1 MKDYKFEEK
10 QFEKHDLTYSHYEI
24 ENKDGDVVFSF
35 RVPEPFDRFHPM
47 STDAFLR
54 YQHSAKRATYHIF
67 KFLLGEVGTGKGEM
81 YFEPSG
87 LYYKSTDKFTRIF
100 LSGTHLQVGAINLG
114 DKTLNEKI
122 AEEFVGYLGG

>member
-10 QFEKHDLTYSHYEI
+10 QFEKDDLIYSHYEI

-35 RVPEPFDRFHPM
+35 RVPEPFDKFHPM

-67 KFLLGEVGTGKGEM
+67 KCLLEEVDTEEKAI

-100 LSGTHLQVGAINLG
+100 LSGTHFQVGMINLG
-114 DKTLNEKI
+114 DTTLNEKI
-122 AEEFVGYLGG
+122 AEEFVAYLGG